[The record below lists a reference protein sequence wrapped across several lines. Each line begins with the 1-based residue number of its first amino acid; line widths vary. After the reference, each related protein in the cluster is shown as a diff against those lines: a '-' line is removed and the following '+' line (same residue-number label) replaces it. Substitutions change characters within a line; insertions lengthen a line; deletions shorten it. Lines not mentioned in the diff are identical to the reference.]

1 MKTFSLNTLTRKEM
15 LALSAISFLFGLSI
29 MSLAPRTPDLK
40 ANLGVSNGTF
50 GTLLSISSIG
60 GIVMLLIG
68 GQLVSKIGSKLALH
82 LGSTVIA
89 VAFITLSQT
98 NSVIIFSIANIAAGT
113 GIATYHIAS
122 TGHTL
127 NRQAEINRTILPK
140 LHGAWGVGAL
150 LTAAIAF
157 LVADHVSVSVHI
169 TALMVCVWLLTQY
182 AILWL
187 SPTFPVKEESA
198 DNSQLTTL
206 KQFKLQISW
215 FLGIGFFCASL
226 PEHIVADW
234 ATLFGKE
241 ELNLPA
247 SSSTLSYLVFTL
259 GLIIG
264 RFLVGYALKF
274 QSESFWLRLGGIV
287 GGFSFTLLIISSTLL
302 IDFNRQLAITIAFL
316 GFFLAGLG
324 SSAMSPLFFSI
335 AGRLSN
341 RNSAIVVAQMSFV
354 NVLMLFF
361 ARTILAWVIEATSI
375 TVALFIAAAAMSSLV
390 YFGKIGSDS
399 R

>member
-1 MKTFSLNTLTRKEM
+1 
-15 LALSAISFLFGLSI
+15 
-29 MSLAPRTPDLK
+29 
-40 ANLGVSNGTF
+40 
-50 GTLLSISSIG
+50 
-60 GIVMLLIG
+60 
-68 GQLVSKIGSKLALH
+68 
-82 LGSTVIA
+82 
-89 VAFITLSQT
+89 
-98 NSVIIFSIANIAAGT
+98 
-113 GIATYHIAS
+113 
-122 TGHTL
+122 
-127 NRQAEINRTILPK
+127 
-140 LHGAWGVGAL
+140 
-150 LTAAIAF
+150 

-187 SPTFPVKEESA
+187 SPTFPVKEA
-198 DNSQLTTL
+198 PTDNSQLTTF